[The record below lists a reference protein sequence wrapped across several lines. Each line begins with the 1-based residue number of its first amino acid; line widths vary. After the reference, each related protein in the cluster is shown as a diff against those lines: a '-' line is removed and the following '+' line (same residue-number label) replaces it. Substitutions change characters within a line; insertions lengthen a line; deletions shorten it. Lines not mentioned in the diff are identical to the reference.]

1 VTHLQKI
8 VEYAQS
14 MSHRARRP
22 EHEHWRYGSF
32 YEVVLA
38 HGRVFEPA
46 PLPDTVYPALPGHC
60 FQVAAILSDLHG
72 MAYVEGLALLP
83 DAQTVIE
90 HAWCTTWL
98 GQVVDPSLGG
108 NTAAAYLGIAFTLQF
123 RHQAVARTGN
133 RWPVLLADQDG
144 GRSPTRDILEHGLPD
159 AATVPLV
166 GTPLASPV
174 QPASTNP
181 PSTPDP
187 RAWLGF
193 TATGA
198 YDGPW
203 PATLGAP
210 PPGEETRNFTPAR
223 PH

>member
-1 VTHLQKI
+1 V
-8 VEYAQS
+8 
-14 MSHRARRP
+14 
-22 EHEHWRYGSF
+22 SF
-32 YEVVLA
+32 NT

-60 FQVAAILSDLHG
+60 FQAAAILSDDHG
-72 MAYVEGLALLP
+72 MPYVEGLALLG

-108 NTAAAYLGIAFTLQF
+108 NAAAAYLGIPVTLQF

-144 GRSPTRDILEHGLPD
+144 GRPPTRDILEFGLPA

-166 GTPLASPV
+166 GTPLTSPA
-174 QPASTNP
+174 QPANTNP
-181 PSTPDP
+181 PGTPHT
-187 RAWLGF
+187 RAQPAF
-193 TATGA
+193 TTTGA
-198 YDGPW
+198 YDDPW
-203 PATLGAP
+203 SAALGSAPAGTGDLQFHLGA
-210 PPGEETRNFTPAR
+210 TALKTTP
-223 PH
+223 